1 MADACI
7 FAEWQPRYAEA
18 GISTFPVRDKKPAI
32 RGYLKTG
39 PNLSRQLA
47 DKFGDAPAL
56 GFSCK
61 RAGLPIVDVDTT
73 DETILAD
80 ALARY
85 GATPHV
91 VRTGSGH
98 FQVWYRHGG
107 ARYGGGSIGI
117 EVVSEFRSR
126 SYADLY
132 KK

>member
-1 MADACI
+1 MADAGR

-61 RAGLPIVDVDTT
+61 RAVLTIVDVHTT
-73 DETILAD
+73 AETILAD

-85 GATPHV
+85 GDTHIV
-91 VRTGSGH
+91 VCSGSGP
-98 FQVWYRHGG
+98 FPGRVEERRVGY
-107 ARYGGGSIGI
+107 
-117 EVVSEFRSR
+117 VCVSTSQKAGETR
-126 SYADLY
+126 
-132 KK
+132 